1 MTNSIEEIGDA
12 ACIFAIGT
20 NTTADHPVI
29 ALQIKQAVK
38 KGGKLIVADPRHID
52 LCDFADIWL
61 QQKPGTDVALLMG
74 MMKVIVDEGLLD
86 QDFIDQRCEGFDEF
100 KASLSEFDLGKVS
113 EITGIA
119 GDDIAEAARMYA
131 SNSPASILY
140 CMGITQHTHGTD
152 NVMGIANLAML
163 TGNIGKD
170 SSGVNPLRGQNNVQG
185 ACDMGAL
192 PNVYTGYQQVADEN
206 SKKKF
211 EKSWGATLSPEPG
224 MVLTEMFH
232 AMEEGHIKAVY
243 LMGENPV
250 LSDPDANH
258 IREAL
263 EKLEF
268 LVVQDIFLTETAQYA
283 DVVLPAASFA
293 EKEGTFSNTERR
305 VQQVRKVLEPIGNSK
320 ADWRITCEIAQKMVA
335 KGFDFAT
342 AQDVFTEIAKVT
354 PSYAGITYERL
365 DTEGGLQWPCPNG
378 DHPGTQYLHKGN
390 FVRGK
395 GLFVPLSYRPSDEQP
410 DSEYP
415 LILTTGRSPYHYHT
429 GTMTRKSSGLNILGP
444 EEMVWISPQ
453 DAQDRGIVDGDMV
466 KVTSR
471 RGSVEA
477 KARVTIESQKG
488 VIFMTFHFAEAS
500 ANELTNPANDPI
512 AKTPEFKICAVRVE
526 SASEPVADSDE
537 ISSEESTPE
546 EPPPTADTE
555 AEPPAEPEAA
565 AA

>member
-12 ACIFAIGT
+12 ACVFAIGT

-52 LCDFADIWL
+52 LCDYSDIWL
-61 QQKPGTDVALLMG
+61 QHKPGTDVALLMG
-74 MMKVIVDEGLLD
+74 MMKIIVDEGLLD
-86 QDFIDQRCEGFDEF
+86 QEFVDQRCEDFDEF
-100 KASLSEFDLGKVS
+100 KASLSEFELSKVS
-113 EITGIA
+113 EITNVPA
-119 GDDIAEAARMYA
+119 DDITEAARIYA
-131 SNSPASILY
+131 TNSPASILY

-163 TGNIGKD
+163 TGNIGKA

-192 PNVYTGYQQVADEN
+192 PNVYTGYQQVADEK
-206 SKKKF
+206 SQKKF

-232 AMEEGHIKAVY
+232 AMGEGPIKAVY
-243 LMGENPV
+243 LIGENPV

-263 EKLEF
+263 DKLEF

-305 VQQVRKVLEPIGNSK
+305 VQRVRKVLEPVGDSK
-320 ADWRITCEIAQKMVA
+320 ADWQIVCEIAKKMEA
-335 KGFDFAT
+335 KGYDFAT

-354 PSYAGITYERL
+354 PSYAGITFERL
-365 DTEGGLQWPCPNG
+365 DNEGGLQWPCPN
-378 DHPGTQYLHKGN
+378 DEHPGTKYLHKGN

-395 GLFVPLSYRPSDEQP
+395 GKFVALSYRPSDEQP

-429 GTMTRKSSGLNILGP
+429 GTMTRKVDGLNILGP
-444 EEMVWISPQ
+444 EEKVWINPH
-453 DAQDRGIVDGDMV
+453 DAQSLGIVDGELV
-466 KVTSR
+466 RVTSR

-477 KARVTIESQKG
+477 KSRVTVESQQG
-488 VIFMTFHFAEAS
+488 VVFMTFHFAEAS
-500 ANELTNPANDPI
+500 ANILTNPAVDPV
-512 AKTPEFKICAVRVE
+512 AKTPEFKVCAVKVE
-526 SASEPVADSDE
+526 GISEPVAAAAEAST
-537 ISSEESTPE
+537 EESVPADA
-546 EPPPTADTE
+546 PPAAEIE
-555 AEPPAEPEAA
+555 AEPPAEPEVATA
-565 AA
+565 

>member
-1 MTNSIEEIGDA
+1 MTNSIEEFGDA

-20 NTTADHPVI
+20 NTTSDHPVI
-29 ALQIKQAVK
+29 GLQVKQAVK
-38 KGGKLIVADPRHID
+38 NGGKLIVADPRHID

-74 MMKVIVDEGLLD
+74 MMKVIVDEGLMD
-86 QDFIDQRCEGFDEF
+86 QDFIDNRCENFDEF
-100 KASLSEFDLGKVS
+100 KASLAEFELNKVS
-113 EITGIA
+113 EITGVPA
-119 GDDIAEAARMYA
+119 DDIADAARMYA
-131 SNSPASILY
+131 GNSPASILY

-192 PNVYTGYQQVADEN
+192 PNVYTGYQQVADE
-206 SKKKF
+206 SAQKKF
-211 EKSWGATLSPEPG
+211 EKSWGAALSPEPG
-224 MVLTEMFH
+224 LVLTEMFH
-232 AMEEGHIKAVY
+232 AMGEGHLKAVY

-263 EKLEF
+263 EKLDF

-305 VQQVRKVLEPIGNSK
+305 VQRVRKVLEPVGDSK
-320 ADWRITCEIAQKMVA
+320 ADWEITCEIAQKMSA

-342 AQDVFTEIAKVT
+342 AQDIFTEIAKVT
-354 PSYAGITYERL
+354 PSYAGITFERL
-365 DTEGGLQWPCPNG
+365 DIEGGLQWPCPNS
-378 DHPGTQYLHKGN
+378 DHPGTKYLHKGN

-395 GLFVPLSYRPSDEQP
+395 GNFVALSYRPSDEQP

-429 GTMTRKSSGLNILGP
+429 GTMTRKAKGLNMLGP
-444 EEMVWISPQ
+444 EELVWIHPQ
-453 DAQDRGIVDGDMV
+453 DAQSLGIVDGEMV
-466 KVTSR
+466 RVTSR

-477 KARVTIESQKG
+477 KSKVTAESQQG
-488 VIFMTFHFAEAS
+488 VVFMTFHFAEAS
-500 ANELTNPANDPI
+500 ANILTNPATDPV
-512 AKTPEFKICAVRVE
+512 AKTPEFKVCAVKVE
-526 SASEPVADSDE
+526 NTSEPVSDAAE
-537 ISSEESTPE
+537 ASIEESTPVE
-546 EPPPTADTE
+546 ASPA
-555 AEPPAEPEAA
+555 AEPPTEPEAA